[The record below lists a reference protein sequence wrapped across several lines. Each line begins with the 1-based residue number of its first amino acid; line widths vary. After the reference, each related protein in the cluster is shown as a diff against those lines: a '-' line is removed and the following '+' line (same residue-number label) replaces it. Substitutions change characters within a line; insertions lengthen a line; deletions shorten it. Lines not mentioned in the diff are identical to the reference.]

1 MALSDYTGR
10 TPRAESGLVVGRVS
24 QHHLW
29 TMDAERTA
37 RCPHCDSALD
47 LQERHLLVT
56 LSKESDYLPAGKR
69 YLCDES
75 CLESWLDEG

>member
-10 TPRAESGLVVGRVS
+10 TPQAEPGLVVGRVS
-24 QHHLW
+24 QHYLW
-29 TMDAERTA
+29 AMDATQTA
-37 RCPHCDSALD
+37 RCSSCDTVLD
-47 LQERHLLVT
+47 LHERHLLVT

-75 CLESWLDEG
+75 CLRGWLDEG